1 MNSIVLVCRVAV
13 ALVITSLLLA
23 AVLFV
28 SGEATVAWYM
38 NHYGVPARIDLSED
52 YGLGMLATVVWVAS
66 FLLALPF
73 ACSVSWRLSGSLVC
87 AIRKQSGTD
96 SN

>member
-1 MNSIVLVCRVAV
+1 MNSIVLVFRVVV
-13 ALVITSLLLA
+13 AFVVTSLLLA
-23 AVLFV
+23 AALFA

-38 NHYGVPARIDLSED
+38 NHYGVPARSDLSED
-52 YGLGMLATVVWVAS
+52 YGFGMLATVVWLAS

-73 ACSVSWRLSGSLVC
+73 TCFVSWRLSGRLVR
-87 AIRKQSGTD
+87 AMGKQSGSD